1 MPARPGGMPP
11 PRSRAFARARRHSRW
26 VRFYKVAIPVGAVVG
41 ALGIG
46 FFALFNPFRQIEGLS
61 VGPVSVSGTQVTME
75 MPKLT
80 GFRNDSRPYEVTA
93 SAALQD
99 VRRPNFVELKQLKA
113 RIVTDDQGGAARLEA
128 ATGFLDTQK
137 EQMELRQDVRVRT
150 DSGQD
155 VKFRSAFVDF
165 KAGTVVSNEDVT
177 VSLANGV
184 IEATGIEVKDNGK
197 VFHFR
202 GRVRTVFEAPER
214 QAEGAP
220 INRPIQIHIQSQLE
234 QTNQAAQLLQS
245 DLAQIGINLKIV
257 SDTWANITTNT
268 SKPES
273 TPDLWVHWVS
283 TYFVDP
289 ENWVGQMY
297 DSQFHGTWKA
307 SAWYKNPKVDE
318 LLRKARV
325 TIGQEQR
332 RPLYE
337 EATRLIVADSPDIWV
352 YNTVELRGVTDR
364 VKEFRFSPVGSG
376 GEMRSIQLTN

>member
-155 VKFRSAFVDF
+155 VKLRSAFVDF

-220 INRPIQIHIQSQLE
+220 AGDP
-234 QTNQAAQLLQS
+234 AA
-245 DLAQIGINLKIV
+245 
-257 SDTWANITTNT
+257 
-268 SKPES
+268 
-273 TPDLWVHWVS
+273 TPPGLP
-283 TYFVDP
+283 T
-289 ENWVGQMY
+289 
-297 DSQFHGTWKA
+297 A
-307 SAWYKNPKVDE
+307 SAEP
-318 LLRKARV
+318 LRL
-325 TIGQEQR
+325 
-332 RPLYE
+332 RP
-337 EATRLIVADSPDIWV
+337 
-352 YNTVELRGVTDR
+352 
-364 VKEFRFSPVGSG
+364 
-376 GEMRSIQLTN
+376 